1 MKGWLAIRA
10 VIQRVKRASVI
21 ISGEAYSEI
30 GPGLLVLLGVERG
43 DEDSDARYIAR
54 KVSELRIFTD
64 ENGKMNLSALDL
76 GLSVMVV
83 SQFTLSGDVRKG
95 TRPSFTEAAR
105 PETAIPLYEAVC
117 EHLRS
122 LGLNVQTG
130 VFQAKMDIELVNDGP
145 VTILLDSG
153 KLF

>member
-1 MKGWLAIRA
+1 MRA
-10 VIQRVKRASVI
+10 VVQRVKRASVF
-21 ISGEAYSEI
+21 ISGETHSEI

-43 DEDSDARYIAR
+43 DEDKDARYIAQ
-54 KVSELRIFTD
+54 KVSALRVFTD

-117 EHLRS
+117 QQLRS

-130 VFQAKMDIELVNDGP
+130 VFQAQMDIELVNDGP
-145 VTILLDSG
+145 VTILLDS
-153 KLF
+153 KKTF

>member
-1 MKGWLAIRA
+1 M
-10 VIQRVKRASVI
+10 
-21 ISGEAYSEI
+21 
-30 GPGLLVLLGVERG
+30 VLLGVERG
-43 DEDSDARYIAR
+43 DEAPDAHYIAQ
-54 KVSELRIFTD
+54 KVAALRVFTD
-64 ENGKMNLSALDL
+64 ENDKMNLSVKDL

-83 SQFTLSGDVRKG
+83 SQFTLSGDVRRG

-117 EHLRS
+117 EQLRS

-153 KLF
+153 RLF

>member
-1 MKGWLAIRA
+1 MRA
-10 VIQRVKRASVI
+10 VIQRVNRASVT
-21 ISGEAYSEI
+21 ISGKTYSEI
-30 GPGLLVLLGVERG
+30 GPGLLVLLGVERS
-43 DEDSDARYIAR
+43 DEAPDARYIAQ
-54 KVSELRIFTD
+54 KVSALRVFTD

-76 GLSVMVV
+76 GLSIMVV

-117 EHLRS
+117 KQLRA

-145 VTILLDSG
+145 VTILLDS
-153 KLF
+153 KKTF